1 MGTKCAR
8 RCSGRRL
15 TLLSLTAPSR
25 GSAHR
30 GLQGGLAHGK
40 RLAAQTVPVE
50 LKKIVERGVMRHE
63 KGSGVNSG
71 RFVWEIEGV
80 NFRVKKSTPK
90 NRADFSS
97 VAQWADIE
105 VCALWPI
112 SRFPEFGPERNRPA
126 QTGRRFDQTIEHGLL
141 GSAGGAELESAVQ
154 LGSPFPRPR
163 AHSNLIRECRR
174 QAVTSCCRMQRAR
187 FCPVRAL

>member
-1 MGTKCAR
+1 MLEHEWPVFLIEVLIEPYAR
-8 RCSGRRL
+8 RRMRQYAL
-15 TLLSLTAPSR
+15 KR
-25 GSAHR
+25 
-30 GLQGGLAHGK
+30 GLAHGK

-105 VCALWPI
+105 VRPLANLSI
-112 SRFPEFGPERNRPA
+112 SRVWA
-126 QTGRRFDQTIEHGLL
+126 
-141 GSAGGAELESAVQ
+141 
-154 LGSPFPRPR
+154 
-163 AHSNLIRECRR
+163 
-174 QAVTSCCRMQRAR
+174 
-187 FCPVRAL
+187 